1 MTSWDG
7 KAYQKKVFDAIVRLI
22 QKRDPSLG
30 EDELK
35 REALSLMEEHVRA
48 APMPFLNHE
57 QPRLK
62 RDEWERLQRQAKTLA
77 NKLQKL
83 SFESKIQLRYLCKQ
97 LPDLNRLQLDLEDF
111 SRALREGLKKRRSMK
126 HRPTDFTKKDLVEEA
141 INIFEKATGIS
152 LDELSDPNSR
162 HSKKIKNK
170 LTNFVEIY
178 LPNKNMYTSHSALNR
193 YITRL
198 LHSA

>member
-1 MTSWDG
+1 MGRLLAAAAFCALAASATGAESVNLG
-7 KAYQKKVFDAIVRLI
+7 K
-22 QKRDPSLG
+22 G
-30 EDELK
+30 ELK
-35 REALSLMEEHVRA
+35 RETWSLMEEHVHA
-48 APMPFLNHE
+48 APMPFLSHQ

-62 RDEWERLQRQAKTLA
+62 QNEWISLQEQAKALVD
-77 NKLQKL
+77 KLENL
-83 SFESKIQLRYLCKQ
+83 SSNSKIELRYLCKQ

-162 HSKKIKNK
+162 HSKKIKTK
-170 LTNFVEIY
+170 LTDFVEIY
-178 LPNKNMYTSHSALNR
+178 LPKQNMYTSHSALNR

-198 LHSA
+198 LHTD